1 MDRRSFL
8 KNAAFAAALATL
20 PTGAEALVRKPE
32 NKPFEP
38 LGKGFRLAENDII
51 LFTGD
56 SITDGSRERK
66 YYRLA
71 NHIRA
76 LGNGYVQLTAT
87 RLNYL
92 FPQKNL
98 KVYNTGVN
106 GDTVPKFAARLE
118 TDCIKLKPSVISILL
133 GVNDFNAAFS
143 ATGQGDPE
151 GFEQHYRDLLTRIRR
166 ALPSV
171 RFILGEPY
179 AVKGAREKIDAWY
192 PGFEAYPRAVRKL
205 AEEFDAVLIPYQNI
219 YARAAA
225 EAPPRHYS
233 TDGVHPSLAGVR
245 LMSDGWLS
253 HVNPR

>member
-8 KNAAFAAALATL
+8 KNAAIGAALATL
-20 PTGAEALVRKPE
+20 PAGGEIFARKRE
-32 NKPFEP
+32 KSPFEP
-38 LGKGFRLAENDII
+38 RGKGFRLAENEIV

-92 FPQKNL
+92 FPEKNL
-98 KVYNTGVN
+98 KIYNTGIN
-106 GDTVPKFAARLE
+106 GDTVPKLAARLE
-118 TDCIKLKPSVISILL
+118 TDCIKLKPSVISVLL
-133 GVNDFNAAFS
+133 GVNDFNVSFS
-143 ATGQGDPE
+143 ATGRGDPA
-151 GFEQHYRDLLTRIRR
+151 GFEHQYRDLLTRIRE
-166 ALPSV
+166 ALPGV

-179 AVKGAREKIDAWY
+179 ALKGSRDKIDAWY
-192 PGFEAYPRAVRKL
+192 PEFESYPRVVRRL
-205 AEEFDAVLIPYQNI
+205 AEEFDAVFIPYRQI
-219 YARAAA
+219 YAEAAA
-225 EAPPRHYS
+225 EVPPRHFS

-245 LMSDGWLS
+245 LMCDGWLS
-253 HVNPR
+253 YVNPL